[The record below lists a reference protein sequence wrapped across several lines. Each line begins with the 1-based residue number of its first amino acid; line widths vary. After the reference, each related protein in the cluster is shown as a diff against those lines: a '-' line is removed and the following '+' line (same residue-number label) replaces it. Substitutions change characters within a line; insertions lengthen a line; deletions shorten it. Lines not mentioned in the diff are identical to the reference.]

1 MFGKTNRKKTTQ
13 QKRCNECPVCEGR
26 GKLTDMELFQ
36 YLRWAQ
42 LVNTKLDQVDE
53 MNAAFAKYVLSDGA
67 SLLLNKDDENF
78 LEDLNIT
85 PE

>member
-1 MFGKTNRKKTTQ
+1 MSGM
-13 QKRCNECPVCEGR
+13 R
-26 GKLTDMELFQ
+26 GKGETDRYGTFQ

-42 LVNTKLDQVDE
+42 LVNTKLEQVDE